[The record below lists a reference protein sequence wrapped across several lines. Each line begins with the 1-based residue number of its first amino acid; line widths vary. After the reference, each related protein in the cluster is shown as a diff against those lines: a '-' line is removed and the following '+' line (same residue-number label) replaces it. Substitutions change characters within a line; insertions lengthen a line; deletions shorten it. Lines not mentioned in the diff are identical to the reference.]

1 MFFTREDILKIQNAL
16 LQLSVKDSELPSAEP
31 VTYDDTLSIVQDG
44 KNKQIKIEDFFN
56 QISLWKREDFI
67 NITDKY
73 DEHYI
78 SLIEAIK
85 LVPILQKKDGLVITF
100 QDIEGNWEIYQFRG
114 NITEF
119 FEENKWFNLY
129 DYRNYIV
136 QSVVPDEED
145 LTASTPDENGNSLVS
160 LKDRVYDPTSF
171 SGKGYKILR
180 KNIQSV
186 NIASTK
192 INITK
197 APSIDGTLSFTI
209 NGKETQVAV
218 SATIDNTT
226 ALVAQKVAVA
236 LQDSMTEYDVSIDV
250 SLITLTRKFGGSV
263 IPSVFSASTTGVV
276 CTVTDSSKRESR
288 NIITK
293 DMINQP
299 NTIYEIRYDFNLG
312 GETIEIAEG
321 CTLKF
326 NGGSLGNGTIIG
338 NETSIDAKYPI
349 FTQNIL
355 IRGNWKLNEIS
366 TSLFKDIDNNTVHNM
381 SFLASGNHAKTVI
394 IEGDNIECNVV
405 SDYLFKV
412 ESNTHIY
419 IKGTVS
425 YGNQASNAHDMFA
438 IKLASNVIIEGG
450 HLKGNIEYSNDGE
463 TSNGISVWDSMNVL
477 LKNIFVEK
485 FTRDGIYIL
494 SNVDAKATITLDG
507 VVSLYNQRQAISIT
521 GCNNVILRN
530 SKFSY
535 TGTIKKGSLGRGLDI
550 EPNVSYRPIGD
561 ISIYNCE
568 FLGNQDT
575 ALSCSNFNN
584 IEFGKFYIENSV
596 LDGIGLGKFKIA
608 ELNNISIKKKYYN
621 NEYNPESVI
630 SFIDVQNV
638 IMRNVISEQSAVSL
652 NSNNIAMENCN
663 INFDGTKSTGV
674 ARIFIHLPTNKENT
688 DIQIKNC
695 VFNLNNGIATNR
707 GIVGRGSTSN
717 EEAIKN
723 AHAVF
728 TNCTFNCKDF
738 NPVFAQS
745 SLYGCII
752 NATSD
757 CDIVSS
763 NVARNTFSIIN
774 NIFNINKVL
783 SMLTY
788 GTYDEERT
796 IKDFI
801 WANNTINTPTETY
814 HVPLSLDKTIVDIY
828 NYKDE
833 VDKIKKTNSIIN
845 YINSK
850 YPTSVD
856 KFLEKNGDIS
866 TSCQQAGWYRF
877 ATIENNINSLFSI
890 SRLYSTVPGEAYL
903 FNIIKV
909 DSKYCIKTISGIFDS
924 IDNKYITKIR
934 IVDGKYL
941 EFYYISSR
949 KNYVFVNCSN
959 LKLNNPIEVST
970 ASSDSSVEE
979 FVVCTET
986 GPSSSRINLNP
997 NQIGFV
1003 YFDTSLNKPIYWTG
1017 TKWVD
1022 AIGADV

>member
-1 MFFTREDILKIQNAL
+1 MVKQKLRLGTIAFSPKGKWNAETEYKRL
-16 LQLSVKDSELPSAEP
+16 NVVHFLASSYYAKKENVGQTPTLDSEYWGL
-31 VTYDDTLSIVQDG
+31 
-44 KNKQIKIEDFFN
+44 
-56 QISLWKREDFI
+56 
-67 NITDKY
+67 
-73 DEHYI
+73 
-78 SLIEAIK
+78 
-85 LVPILQKKDGLVITF
+85 LV
-100 QDIEGNWEIYQFRG
+100 EGG
-114 NITEF
+114 
-119 FEENKWFNLY
+119 
-129 DYRNYIV
+129 D
-136 QSVVPDEED
+136 VVNNPDEED
-145 LTASTPDENGNSLVS
+145 ITTEVVNNVHVLKLADKEYRPEN
-160 LKDRVYDPTSF
+160 Y
-171 SGKGYKILR
+171 SGKGYKRLR
-180 KNIQSV
+180 KNIQKINLAV
-186 NIASTK
+186 TK
-192 INITK
+192 ITVNSAPTK
-197 APSIDGTLSFTI
+197 DGEISVTI
-209 NGKETQVAV
+209 NNIDTHISLVKDTHNTPAIVAQTISDALV
-218 SATIDNTT
+218 SAHTDYNIE
-226 ALVAQKVAVA
+226 V
-236 LQDSMTEYDVSIDV
+236 TENI
-250 SLITLTRKFGGSV
+250 ITLTRKHSGEV
-263 IPSVFSASTTGVV
+263 ASSDFDVADTGVTLV
-276 CTVTDSSKRESR
+276 IEDSTKSAKR
-288 NIITK
+288 NILTPA
-293 DMINQP
+293 MINQP
-299 NTIYEIRYDFNLG
+299 NTIYEVRYDFDLN
-312 GETIEIAEG
+312 GETIEMQEG

-326 NGGSLGNGTIIG
+326 CGGSLKNGTIIG
-338 NETSIDAKYPI
+338 NETSIDAKCPI

-381 SFLASGNHAKTVI
+381 SFLASGDHAKTVI
-394 IEGDNIECNVV
+394 IEGNNIECNVV

-412 ESNTHIY
+412 KSNTHIY

-425 YGNQASNAHDMFA
+425 YGNQASDARDMFA
-438 IKLASNVIIEGG
+438 IESASNVIIEGG

-463 TSNGISVWDSMNVL
+463 TSNGISVWDSTNVL
-477 LKNIFVEK
+477 LKNISVEK

-494 SNVDAKATITLDG
+494 SNIDTKATITLDG

-568 FLGNQDT
+568 FLGNQDI
-575 ALSCSNFNN
+575 ALGCANYNN

-596 LDGIGLGKFKIA
+596 LDGIGLGKFKSA

-621 NEYNPESVI
+621 NKYNPESVI
-630 SFIDVQNV
+630 SFADVQNV
-638 IMRNVISEQSAVSL
+638 IMRNVISEQSAIAL
-652 NSNNIAMENCN
+652 NSNNVVMENCN
-663 INFDGTKSTGV
+663 INFDGTVSTGI

-688 DIQIKNC
+688 DIKIKNC

-707 GIVGRGSTSN
+707 GVVGRGSTSN

-728 TNCTFNCKDF
+728 TNCTFNCNDF

-752 NATSD
+752 NATTD
-757 CDIVSS
+757 CGIVSS

-774 NIFNINKVL
+774 SIFNINSAL

-788 GTYDEERT
+788 GTYDGERT

-801 WANNTINTPTETY
+801 WANNTINTPTEIY

-833 VDKIKKTNSIIN
+833 VDKINKTNSIVN
-845 YINSK
+845 YVNSK

-856 KFLEKNGDIS
+856 KFLEKNGDRS

-877 ATIENNINSLFSI
+877 ATIENNTNSLFSI
-890 SRLYSTVPGEAYL
+890 SRSFSTVPGEAYL

-924 IDNKYITKIR
+924 INNQYITKIR

-941 EFYYISSR
+941 EFYYTSSR
-949 KNYVFVNCSN
+949 RNSVSVNGNN
-959 LKLNNPIEVST
+959 LKLNNQIEVST
-970 ASSDSSVEE
+970 ASSGSSVEE

-986 GPSSSRINLNP
+986 GPSSSRINLNS

-1017 TKWVD
+1017 SKWVD
-1022 AIGADV
+1022 ATGLDV

>member
-78 SLIEAIK
+78 SLIEAIN
-85 LVPILQKKDGLVITF
+85 LIPVLQRKDGLVITF
-100 QDIEGNWEIYQFRG
+100 QDIEDNWEIYQFRG

-119 FEENKWFNLY
+119 FNIEKWFNLY
-129 DYRNYIV
+129 DYRNNII
-136 QSVVPDEED
+136 QSIVPDEED
-145 LTASTPDENGNSLVS
+145 LAASTPDENGNSLVS

-180 KNIQSV
+180 KNIQPV
-186 NIASTK
+186 NIAVTK
-192 INITK
+192 IK
-197 APSIDGTLSFTI
+197 VEFSPSSDGKLSFSI
-209 NGKETQVAV
+209 NGKETQVLV
-218 SATIDNTT
+218 SVSVDNTT
-226 ALVAQKVAVA
+226 TLVADKIASK
-236 LQDSMTEYDVSIDV
+236 LTETMTEYEVLKDAST
-250 SLITLTRKFGGSV
+250 ITLIRKFNGSV
-263 IPSVFSASTTGVV
+263 TPSLFSASTTGVV
-276 CTVTDSSKRESR
+276 CTITDSSKGESR

-293 DMINQP
+293 DMINKP
-299 NTIYEIRYDFNLG
+299 NTIYEIRYDFDLN
-312 GETIEIAEG
+312 GETIEIQDN

-338 NETSIDAKYPI
+338 NETNIDAKCPI

-381 SFLASGNHAKTVI
+381 SFLASGNHIKTVI

-405 SDYLFKV
+405 SEYLFKV
-412 ESNTHIY
+412 RSNTHIY
-419 IKGTVS
+419 IKGTIS
-425 YGNQASNAHDMFA
+425 YGNQASNARDMFA
-438 IKLASNVIIEGG
+438 IESASNVIIEGG
-450 HLKGNIEYSNDGE
+450 HLKGNIEYSNDEE
-463 TSNGISVWDSMNVL
+463 TSNGISIWDSTNVL
-477 LKNIFVEK
+477 LKNISVEK

-494 SNVDAKATITLDG
+494 SNIDAKATITLDG
-507 VVSLYNQRQAISIT
+507 IISLYNQRQAISIT

-535 TGTIKKGSLGRGLDI
+535 TGTIKKGSLGRGLNI

-568 FLGNQDT
+568 FLGNQDI
-575 ALSCSNFNN
+575 ALGCANYNN

-596 LDGIGLGKFKIA
+596 LDGIGLGKFKSA

-621 NEYNPESVI
+621 DKYNPESVI
-630 SFIDVQNV
+630 SFADVQNI
-638 IMRNVISEQSAVSL
+638 IMRNVISEQSAIAL
-652 NSNNIAMENCN
+652 NSNNVVMENCN
-663 INFDGTKSTGV
+663 INFDGTVSTGI

-707 GIVGRGSTSN
+707 GVVGRGSTSS

-728 TNCTFNCKDF
+728 TNCTFNCNDF

-752 NATSD
+752 NATRD
-757 CDIVSS
+757 CAMVSS
-763 NVARNTFSIIN
+763 NIAKNTFSIIN
-774 NIFNINKVL
+774 NIFNINKAL

-788 GTYDEERT
+788 GTYDENRT

-801 WANNTINTPTETY
+801 WANNTINTPTEIY

-833 VDKIKKTNSIIN
+833 VDEIKKTNSIVN

-856 KFLEKNGDIS
+856 KFLEKNGNIA
-866 TSCQQAGWYRF
+866 TSCQQVGWYRF
-877 ATIENNINSLFSI
+877 ATIENNTNSLFSI
-890 SRLYSTVPGEAYL
+890 SRSYSTVPGEAYL

-924 IDNKYITKIR
+924 INNQYITKIR

-941 EFYYISSR
+941 EFYYTSSR
-949 KNYVFVNCSN
+949 RNSVSVNGSN
-959 LKLNNPIEVST
+959 LKLNNQIEVST
-970 ASSDSSVEE
+970 ATSSSSIEE
-979 FVVCTET
+979 FIVCTKT
-986 GPSSSRINLNP
+986 GPSSSRINLNS

-1022 AIGADV
+1022 ATGIDI